1 MTARPQQEH
10 DRPERCAP
18 HDYTDEPPL
27 KQRSEGQEFVS
38 AKHAAHVEE
47 EESLYVHRVHR
58 EADRDRALDSHQEE
72 KCQEQGGEVSW
83 PEP

>member
-1 MTARPQQEH
+1 MPVETHRKRSLRGRKKSTTGPNSVLL
-10 DRPERCAP
+10 

-47 EESLYVHRVHR
+47 EESLYVHRVER
-58 EADRDRALDSHQEE
+58 EADRD
-72 KCQEQGGEVSW
+72 
-83 PEP
+83 